1 MFAFLSKNNSGRS
14 PFPCRCILTYGLSG
28 GCAKDLGQHLSD
40 LSVGGDG
47 NDRGLH
53 AIDLNIAFG
62 GAGLDLGSTLSNT
75 FNLGGGGV
83 PLCLIAGSDLVQ
95 LGRIGVR
102 VLLADGILDVGVGL
116 VVGVQQCLVGV
127 LMGLVQAVCTSVS
140 SFALVIAPSVIDA
153 VTL

>member
-1 MFAFLSKNNSGRS
+1 M
-14 PFPCRCILTYGLSG
+14 

-62 GAGLDLGSTLSNT
+62 GAGLDLGSALSNT

-95 LGRIGVR
+95 LGRIGES
-102 VLLADGILDVGVGL
+102 AS
-116 VVGVQQCLVGV
+116 C
-127 LMGLVQAVCTSVS
+127 
-140 SFALVIAPSVIDA
+140 
-153 VTL
+153 